1 MSDYRRRTSEEV
13 LAQIERLKRARHK
26 IFIGAAAGV
35 GKTYAM
41 LGEAHALLEA
51 GIDVVA
57 GIIDTHGRPETEA
70 LLAGI
75 ELLPPLEV
83 PQGSI
88 VRRELDVDAVLSRAP
103 DVVLIDE
110 LAHQNAPDMRNRKR
124 WQDVQDI
131 LAAGINVHSTLNV
144 QHLQSLNDVVTQVT
158 GIRVQET
165 VPDAIVAEATELRLI
180 DLAPEALIERLR
192 QGKVY
197 PPEQTA
203 RALDRFFR
211 LGNLTALREL
221 ALRTVAD
228 QTDDDLGEYR
238 RLHHITDPWPTKDR
252 VLVCVTATQLGQTL
266 IRRGYRM
273 ARRLKGD
280 LLVATVLRPHHM
292 PGHRE
297 AQLLD
302 LNLRLA
308 AELGAQI
315 IRAEDADVA
324 KRLVAIAND
333 VGATQIV
340 LGETRRSRLQ
350 EIWHGS
356 VIDRILRETHD
367 ADVLIVAKP
376 PATP

>member
-13 LAQIERLKRARHK
+13 LAQIDRLRRARHK

-41 LGEAHALLEA
+41 LGEAHEMLGH
-51 GIDVVA
+51 GIEVVA
-57 GIIDTHGRPETEA
+57 GVIDTHGRPETEA
-70 LLAGI
+70 LMEGI
-75 ELLPPLEV
+75 EVLPPLEV

-88 VRRELDVDAVLSRAP
+88 VRHELDVDAVLRRAP

-110 LAHQNAPDMRNRKR
+110 LAHQNAPGMHNRKR

-144 QHLQSLNDVVTQVT
+144 QHLQSLNDVVAQVT

-165 VPDAIVAEATELRLI
+165 VPDQVVAEATELRLI
-180 DLAPEALIERLR
+180 DLAPDALVERLK

-197 PPEQTA
+197 PPQQTQQ
-203 RALDRFFR
+203 ALDKFFR

-221 ALRTVAD
+221 VLRTVAD
-228 QTDDDLGEYR
+228 QTDEDLGEYR
-238 RLHHITDPWPTKDR
+238 RAHHITEPWPTKDR
-252 VLVCVTATQLGQTL
+252 VLVCVTATTLGQTL

-273 ARRLKGD
+273 AQRLKGD
-280 LLVATVLRPHHM
+280 LLVATVRK
-292 PGHRE
+292 PGRTPALKE
-297 AQLLD
+297 AQVLD

-308 AELGAQI
+308 VELGAQV

-324 KRLVAIAND
+324 KRLVAIANE
-333 VGATQIV
+333 VGATQII
-340 LGETRRSRLQ
+340 LGETRRTRLQ
-350 EIWHGS
+350 EALHGS

-367 ADVLIVAKP
+367 ADVLIVANARP
-376 PATP
+376 GR